1 MKIKKNNIL
10 SLDRYIN
17 NALYDGKAGYYNKKN
32 PFGEKGDYIT
42 SPNISVLFSE
52 MIAIWIISF
61 WQSLKCPKKFN
72 LIELGAGNGEMTYQ
86 ILQTFNN
93 FPQFKKC
100 CKLNILEKSTFLKKI
115 QKQKLKNNN
124 IKWLKDIDEI
134 TDIPNIFIANEFF
147 DALPIKQFYKKNNKW
162 FEKYVEFKNLN
173 KPKFK
178 NIESNIEKLE
188 KKIGYKISHN
198 QNFIE
203 YSPLSIKYFKLI
215 SKKIKSNNG
224 GILIIDYGYW
234 DRKMKNT
241 LQSIY
246 KHKYNNILDNFGKAD
261 ITYHINFNLVENF
274 FKKFDLQ
281 IGGKNNQGTFLKNLG
296 ILERAEIISK
306 NLPFSKKAD
315 IYYRVKRLI
324 DKDAMGNLFKVLF
337 VTTKRTF
344 FKTGFVN

>member
-188 KKIGYKISHN
+188 KKN
-198 QNFIE
+198 W
-203 YSPLSIKYFKLI
+203 L
-215 SKKIKSNNG
+215 
-224 GILIIDYGYW
+224 
-234 DRKMKNT
+234 
-241 LQSIY
+241 
-246 KHKYNNILDNFGKAD
+246 
-261 ITYHINFNLVENF
+261 
-274 FKKFDLQ
+274 
-281 IGGKNNQGTFLKNLG
+281 
-296 ILERAEIISK
+296 
-306 NLPFSKKAD
+306 
-315 IYYRVKRLI
+315 
-324 DKDAMGNLFKVLF
+324 
-337 VTTKRTF
+337 
-344 FKTGFVN
+344 